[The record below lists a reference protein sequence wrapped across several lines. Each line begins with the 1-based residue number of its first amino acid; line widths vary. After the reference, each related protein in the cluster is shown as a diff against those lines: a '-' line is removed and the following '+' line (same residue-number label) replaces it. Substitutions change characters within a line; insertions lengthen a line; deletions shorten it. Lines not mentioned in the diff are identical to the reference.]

1 MSDMNYRVGQVLFI
15 IMHKKLQVY
24 PMMVIE
30 EITKRT
36 LKGEE
41 KNYVLQG
48 GPDSETTILLNQV
61 EGEIF
66 DSPEEAKK
74 MLITRATSQIERI
87 VDSAVEKAI
96 QWYQTNTSSEKVQK
110 VDVPEQK
117 EPPTDQEVET
127 IKVHLPDGTIANLK
141 NYSFTG

>member
-1 MSDMNYRVGQVLFI
+1 MNYRVGQVLFI
-15 IMHKKLQVY
+15 ILNKKMQVY

-48 GPDSETTILLNQV
+48 GPDEKTTILLNQV
-61 EGEIF
+61 EGEVF

-74 MLITRATSQIERI
+74 ILITRVTTQIEKI
-87 VDSAVEKAI
+87 VDSAVAKASE
-96 QWYQTNTSSEKVQK
+96 WYETRSDEPTQTQAVVTSEE
-110 VDVPEQK
+110 PES
-117 EPPTDQEVET
+117 

-141 NYSFTG
+141 NYSFAG

>member
-1 MSDMNYRVGQVLFI
+1 MNYRVGQVLFI

-48 GPDSETTILLNQV
+48 GPDANTTILLNQV
-61 EGEIF
+61 EGEVF

-74 MLITRATSQIERI
+74 MLISRATAQIERI
-87 VDSAVEKAI
+87 VDASVEKAS
-96 QWYQTNTSSEKVQK
+96 QWYQTNNEKDVEVQLQHEVTQKDVTSEN
-110 VDVPEQK
+110 EG
-117 EPPTDQEVET
+117 ET

>member
-1 MSDMNYRVGQVLFI
+1 MNYRVGQVLFI

-74 MLITRATSQIERI
+74 MLIARATKQIEKI
-87 VDSAVEKAI
+87 VDSSVEKAT
-96 QWYQTNTSSEKVQK
+96 QWYQTNN
-110 VDVPEQK
+110 QK
-117 EPPTDQEVET
+117 EPEISEVSDNLLPKDEVLEKDAET
-127 IKVHLPDGTIANLK
+127 IRVHLPDGTIANLK
-141 NYSFTG
+141 NFSFTG